1 MGQLNIKDEALIA
14 EARALAEEL
23 GTSVTGALREAVRA
37 MRESRAA
44 PAGNGRSPRVEA
56 ILAIGERV
64 RATLPPGVTSEHSD
78 LYDEQGLPR

>member
-37 MRESRAA
+37 LRESRAA
-44 PAGNGRSPRVEA
+44 ASQDGRSPRVEA
-56 ILAIGERV
+56 ILEIGRRV
-64 RATLPPGVTSEHSD
+64 RATLPPGVSSAHDD